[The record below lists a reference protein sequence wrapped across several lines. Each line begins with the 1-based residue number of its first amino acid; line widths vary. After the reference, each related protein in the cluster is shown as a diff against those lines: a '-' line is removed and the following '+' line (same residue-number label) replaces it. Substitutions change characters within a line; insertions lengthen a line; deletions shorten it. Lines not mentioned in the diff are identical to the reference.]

1 MKKRRFKKIQFFLI
15 VAISLSIT
23 VFSACLHYYNLVE
36 ADFLSPTLG
45 FENPDQENLPIIH
58 LTKLK
63 ASGLSGFPAGIL
75 QQTLLFEQITHLA
88 FQTQPLCQK
97 TPILRC

>member
-15 VAISLSIT
+15 VTISLSIT
-23 VFSACLHYYNLVE
+23 VFPAYLHYYNLVE
-36 ADFLSPTLG
+36 ADFLSPTLS
-45 FENPDQENLPIIH
+45 FENPDQENFPIIH

-63 ASGLSGFPAGIL
+63 ASGLSGFPAGLL
-75 QQTLLFEQITHLA
+75 QETFLCEQITHLA
-88 FQTQPLCQK
+88 FQTQSLCQK

>member
-1 MKKRRFKKIQFFLI
+1 
-15 VAISLSIT
+15 
-23 VFSACLHYYNLVE
+23 VE
-36 ADFLSPTLG
+36 ANFLSPTLS
-45 FENPDQENLPIIH
+45 FENPDQENFPIIH

-63 ASGLSGFPAGIL
+63 ASGLSGFPAGLL
-75 QQTLLFEQITHLA
+75 QETIFGEPITHLA